1 MKDTERPIEHQLVW
15 LRWALIV
22 SLAYMILIGR
32 AGLVTRPIS
41 LVYVG
46 LLLASNLVIPRLPYR
61 NPRTFGSVLLTLDTM
76 FVLIGVLLSDSGSQD
91 LLIGYF
97 LCVLMATF
105 GDSERRIAGAA
116 FQ

>member
-1 MKDTERPIEHQLVW
+1 MPGTCLETTIRVKDEDQPIEHQLVW

-32 AGLVTRPIS
+32 AGLVTRPLS

-61 NPRTFGSVLLTLDTM
+61 NPKTFGSVLADSLPELTKGASADVGT
-76 FVLIGVLLSDSGSQD
+76 S
-91 LLIGYF
+91 
-97 LCVLMATF
+97 LM
-105 GDSERRIAGAA
+105 
-116 FQ
+116 